1 MSLIVKITGLIIVF
15 GACAVTGTDFS
26 GRLRRN
32 RRQAALMGQ
41 YWRDFLRQM
50 ELTAA
55 PPGSIARTLA
65 ERSGFREFPFAR
77 CLAGCR
83 GDFES
88 ALKAAVQE
96 SDLTQA
102 MRKAIQPLAGIL
114 GSTPMETERQ
124 ALLGVL
130 AAVRQEEKYWAEQE
144 SRQGTLYRR
153 LGVLGGLA
161 LVVLLM

>member
-1 MSLIVKITGLIIVF
+1 M
-15 GACAVTGTDFS
+15 
-26 GRLRRN
+26 
-32 RRQAALMGQ
+32 
-41 YWRDFLRQM
+41 
-50 ELTAA
+50 
-55 PPGSIARTLA
+55 
-65 ERSGFREFPFAR
+65 
-77 CLAGCR
+77 
-83 GDFES
+83 
-88 ALKAAVQE
+88 KAAVQE
-96 SDLTQA
+96 SDLTPA
-102 MRKAIQPLAGIL
+102 MQKAIQPLAGIL

>member
-15 GACAVTGTDFS
+15 GACMVTGTDFS

-41 YWRDFLRQM
+41 YWGDFLRQM

-83 GDFES
+83 GDFEG
-88 ALKAAVQE
+88 ALKAAAQE

>member
-1 MSLIVKITGLIIVF
+1 MIVKITGLIIVF

-41 YWRDFLRQM
+41 YWGDFLRQM

-83 GDFES
+83 GDFEG
-88 ALKAAVQE
+88 ALKAAQE
-96 SDLTQA
+96 SDLTPA
-102 MRKAIQPLAGIL
+102 MQKAIQPLAGIL

-144 SRQGTLYRR
+144 TRQGTLYRR

>member
-1 MSLIVKITGLIIVF
+1 MIVKITGLIIVF

-41 YWRDFLRQM
+41 YWGDFLRQM

-83 GDFES
+83 GDFEG
-88 ALKAAVQE
+88 ALKAAQE
-96 SDLTQA
+96 SDLTPA
-102 MRKAIQPLAGIL
+102 MQKAIQPLAGIL

-130 AAVRQEEKYWAEQE
+130 AAVRQEEKYWAKQE
-144 SRQGTLYRR
+144 TRQGTLYRR

>member
-1 MSLIVKITGLIIVF
+1 MIVKITGLIIVF

-41 YWRDFLRQM
+41 YWGDFLRQM

-55 PPGSIARTLA
+55 PPGLIARTLA
-65 ERSGFREFPFAR
+65 ERSSFP
-77 CLAGCR
+77 
-83 GDFES
+83 
-88 ALKAAVQE
+88 
-96 SDLTQA
+96 
-102 MRKAIQPLAGIL
+102 
-114 GSTPMETERQ
+114 
-124 ALLGVL
+124 
-130 AAVRQEEKYWAEQE
+130 E